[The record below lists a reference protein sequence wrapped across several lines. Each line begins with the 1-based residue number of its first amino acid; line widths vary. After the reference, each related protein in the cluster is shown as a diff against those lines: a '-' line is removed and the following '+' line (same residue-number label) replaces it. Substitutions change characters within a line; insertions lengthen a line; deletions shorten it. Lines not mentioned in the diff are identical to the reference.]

1 MLKCRQIGRIRALVA
16 LTSLFASALVAT
28 VGGSASATV
37 PSVPKPPGIRIEAEL
52 AENGDDLSLDTTHC
66 APAGCSGSAY
76 LTGLVKQ
83 STAASFL
90 ALGPRT
96 ATTFVLTFRYS
107 AGSGEATSV
116 LKIAGANGPTVTF
129 PATAD
134 WDTWSI
140 VTVETRLPPR
150 TASID
155 LYGDGTNSI
164 NLDYLDIAPKPEP
177 IVVLPPVDPPPT
189 TTPPPPP
196 VTTNRFVPLPP
207 QRILDTRSAIGAATT
222 SPIAPKGDVTLTV
235 AGHGGVPTTGA
246 TAVVMNVTVT
256 NATGIGYITVYPAD
270 VSTMPIVSN
279 LNLTQAG
286 QTVANLV
293 TVRLSADGKVKIFTS
308 GGGHVLADVAGYYTT
323 AATATSGRF
332 VPIGPVRFFDSRGR
346 NDFPM
351 KAGETATLAALG
363 ATPLPTSGI
372 SALILNVTLTD
383 SLGDGFLTVWPS
395 GLTQPDVSNLNVIGV
410 RQNVANQVIV
420 PVGTDGKV
428 SFFASRGGGLIID
441 LAGYFTDSTAPESG
455 TGLFTP
461 VVPGRIVD
469 TRPDDANRLG
479 TTKQT
484 FAMSNTASH
493 IPATG
498 VKAVVMN
505 LTAAD
510 TGGAGFVTAWPANL
524 PAPTVSVLNWGTAGA
539 TVPNHAIVSL
549 SPTGEVSFATLTSTH
564 LIADSAGWF
573 N

>member
-1 MLKCRQIGRIRALVA
+1 V
-16 LTSLFASALVAT
+16 
-28 VGGSASATV
+28 
-37 PSVPKPPGIRIEAEL
+37 
-52 AENGDDLSLDTTHC
+52 
-66 APAGCSGSAY
+66 
-76 LTGLVKQ
+76 
-83 STAASFL
+83 
-90 ALGPRT
+90 
-96 ATTFVLTFRYS
+96 
-107 AGSGEATSV
+107 
-116 LKIAGANGPTVTF
+116 
-129 PATAD
+129 
-134 WDTWSI
+134 
-140 VTVETRLPPR
+140 
-150 TASID
+150 
-155 LYGDGTNSI
+155 YGDGTKPVNI
-164 NLDYLDIAPKPEP
+164 DYLDITPKAEP
-177 IVVLPPVDPPPT
+177 IVVLPPVDPPT
-189 TTPPPPP
+189 TTPPTTMPPPP

-222 SPIAPKGDVTLTV
+222 SPIAPKGEVTLTV
-235 AGHGGVPTTGA
+235 AGRGGVPINGA
-246 TAVVMNVTVT
+246 TTVVMNVTVVE
-256 NATGIGYITVYPAD
+256 ATGTGYITVYPAD
-270 VSTMPIVSN
+270 VATMPTASN
-279 LNLTQAG
+279 LNLTQVG

-293 TVRLSADGKVKIFTS
+293 TVRLSADGKVKLFAS
-308 GGGHVLADVAGYYTT
+308 GGGHLLADVAGYYTT

-332 VPIGPVRFFDSRGR
+332 VPVGPVRFFDSRGR

-395 GLTQPDVSNLNVIGV
+395 GIDRPTVSNLNVIGV
-410 RQNVANQVIV
+410 RQNIANQVIV

-428 SFFASRGGGLIID
+428 SFFASRGGGLVID
-441 LAGYFTDSTAPESG
+441 VAGYFTDSTAPDSSA
-455 TGLFTP
+455 GLFTP
-461 VVPGRIVD
+461 VVPGRIID

-484 FAMSNTASH
+484 FSMSNAASH

-510 TGGAGFVTAWPANL
+510 TAAASFVAAWPAHL
-524 PAPTVSVLNWGTAGA
+524 PAPTVSVLNWGAAGI

-573 N
+573 S

>member
-1 MLKCRQIGRIRALVA
+1 MTKCRQIGCVRALVA
-16 LTSLFASALVAT
+16 LTSLFVSALVVAT
-28 VGGSASATV
+28 DGAASATV
-37 PSVPKPPGIRIEAEL
+37 PSVPKPPGVRIEAEL
-52 AENGDDLSLDTTHC
+52 SENGDDLSLDFVHC
-66 APAGCSGSAY
+66 NPAACSDNAY
-76 LTGLVKQ
+76 LTGLVKRE
-83 STAASFL
+83 TAASFL
-90 ALGPRT
+90 ALGSRT
-96 ATTFVLTFRYS
+96 ATTFLLTFRYS
-107 AGSGEATSV
+107 AGNGAATSA
-116 LKIAGANGPTVTF
+116 LKIAGADGPSVAF

-134 WDTWSI
+134 WNTWTV
-140 VTVETRLPPR
+140 VTVEARLPGR

-177 IVVLPPVDPPPT
+177 IVLPPIDPPPT

-222 SPIAPKGDVTLTV
+222 SPIAPKGEVTLTV
-235 AGHGGVPTTGA
+235 AGHGGVPINGA
-246 TAVVMNVTVT
+246 TAVVMNVTVVD
-256 NATGIGYITVYPAD
+256 ATGTGYVTVYPVD
-270 VSTMPIVSN
+270 VAIMPTASN
-279 LNLTQAG
+279 LNLTQVG

-293 TVRLSADGKVKIFTS
+293 TVRLSADGKVKIFAS
-308 GGGHVLADVAGYYTT
+308 GGGHLLADVAGYYTT
-323 AATATSGRF
+323 AAASTSGRF

-351 KAGETATLAALG
+351 KAGETASLAALG
-363 ATPLPTSGI
+363 ATPLPSSGI

-383 SLGDGFLTVWPS
+383 SLGDGFLTVWPA
-395 GLTQPDVSNLNVIGV
+395 GLERPTVSNLNVIGT
-410 RQNVANQVIV
+410 RQNIANQVIV

-441 LAGYFTDSTAPESG
+441 LAGYFTDSTAPESAA
-455 TGLFTP
+455 GLFTP
-461 VVPGRIVD
+461 VIPGRIVD

-479 TTKQT
+479 TAKQT
-484 FAMSNTASH
+484 FAMSNAAGH

-510 TGGAGFVTAWPANL
+510 TAAASFVAAWPAHL
-524 PAPTVSVLNWGTAGA
+524 AAPTVSVLNWGMTGA

-549 SPTGEVSFATLTSTH
+549 SPTGEISFATLTSTH

-573 N
+573 S

>member
-1 MLKCRQIGRIRALVA
+1 MLKCQPIGRVRALVA
-16 LTSLFASALVAT
+16 LTSLFASVLVAT
-28 VGGSASATV
+28 VGKSASATV
-37 PSVPKPPGIRIEAEL
+37 PSVPKPPGLRIEAEL
-52 AENGDDLSLDTTHC
+52 AENGDDLSLDVLHC
-66 APAGCSGSAY
+66 QPAGCSGSSY

-90 ALGPRT
+90 ALGSRT
-96 ATTFVLTFRYS
+96 ATTFLLTFRYS
-107 AGSGEATSV
+107 AGGGAATSAI
-116 LKIAGANGPTVTF
+116 KIAGADGPSVTF
-129 PATAD
+129 PATPD
-134 WDTWSI
+134 WDTWST
-140 VTVETRLPPR
+140 VTVEARLPSR

-155 LYGDGTNSI
+155 VYGDGTRSVNI
-164 NLDYLDIAPKPEP
+164 DYLDITPKPDP
-177 IVVLPPVDPPPT
+177 IVLPPVDPPPT

-196 VTTNRFVPLPP
+196 PITTNRFVPLPP
-207 QRILDTRSAIGAATT
+207 ERILDTRSAIGAATT
-222 SPIAPKGDVTLTV
+222 SPIVPKGEVTLTV
-235 AGHGGVPTTGA
+235 AGRGGVPITGA
-246 TAVVMNVTVT
+246 TAIVMNVTVVD
-256 NATGIGYITVYPAD
+256 ATGTGYVTVHPAD
-270 VSTMPIVSN
+270 VATMSTASN

-293 TVRLSADGKVKIFTS
+293 TVRLSTDGKVKLFAS
-308 GGGHVLADVAGYYTT
+308 GGGHLLADVAGYYTT
-323 AATATSGRF
+323 AATSTSGRF

-363 ATPLPTSGI
+363 ATPLPSSGV

-383 SLGDGFLTVWPS
+383 SLGDGFLTAWPA
-395 GLTQPDVSNLNVIGV
+395 GLDRPTVSNLNVIGT
-410 RQNVANQVIV
+410 RQSIANQVIV

-441 LAGYFTDSTAPESG
+441 LAGYFTDNSAPESAD
-455 TGLFTP
+455 GLFTP
-461 VVPGRIVD
+461 VVPGRIID

-479 TTKQT
+479 SAKRTY
-484 FAMSNTASH
+484 AMSTTAGH

-498 VKAVVMN
+498 VKAVLMN

-510 TGGAGFVTAWPANL
+510 TGGAGFVTAWPAHL